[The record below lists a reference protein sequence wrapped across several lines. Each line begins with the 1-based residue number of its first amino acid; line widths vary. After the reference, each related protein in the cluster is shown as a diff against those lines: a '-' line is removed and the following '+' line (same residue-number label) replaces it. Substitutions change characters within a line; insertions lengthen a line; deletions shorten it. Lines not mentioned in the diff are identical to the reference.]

1 MKCEMQ
7 QYCSVY
13 VSLNQKVTDTRS
25 EERSPKGAGQ
35 MLEGKRGC
43 SGLQENLQRTAKS
56 EVAKT

>member
-35 MLEGKRGC
+35 MLEGTRGC
-43 SGLQENLQRTAKS
+43 AGLQENLQRKAKS